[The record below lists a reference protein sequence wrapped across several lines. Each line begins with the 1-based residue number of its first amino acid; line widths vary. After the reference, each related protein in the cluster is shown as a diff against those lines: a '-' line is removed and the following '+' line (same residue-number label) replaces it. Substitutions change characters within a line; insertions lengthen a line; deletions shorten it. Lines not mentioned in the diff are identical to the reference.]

1 MFGHYVFDA
10 PVNVHDEKN
19 PEHPEDPRHN
29 GGKEP
34 TKLTNKIKLE
44 AGFYIEQSEIRVY
57 RDAMTIEITIES
69 ILYYPDKDGEKGNVI
84 SVISSDMLIN
94 PMSHELKDIKKRE
107 REKLESDAK
116 VPIEQWKIAE
126 AQRKEAERIEKARLK
141 EEERKAKEEEDDR
154 RKANEAA
161 AAAAKKAKDDA
172 DKAKAAAEKA
182 AEKAAADKAAA
193 EKLLAEALAAAEKA
207 AAEKAAADAAKAA
220 ADKAIADAAK
230 AEAAAKAAADKLAA
244 DKAAAD
250 KAAAE
255 KASDDAQSAADKAAA
270 DKAKADKAAADAKA
284 AADKAAADKAHA
296 DAQADANSN
305 GIPCCPACPEGNCE
319 PCHADSVPCPE
330 EPEEPEESADVSGDG
345 ETTTSNTPKLLG
357 GIAVAGIILYMVR
370 KKFKS

>member
-107 REKLESDAK
+107 QEKLKNDAK

-141 EEERKAKEEEDDR
+141 EEERVAKEEDDRRKKEEDDR

-255 KASDDAQSAADKAAA
+255 KASADAQSAADKAAA
-270 DKAKADKAAADAKA
+270 EIAKAEAE
-284 AADKAAADKAHA
+284 KAHA
-296 DAQADANSN
+296 DAQANANSN
-305 GIPCCPACPEGNCE
+305 GIPCCPACPVGNCDVCQ
-319 PCHADSVPCPE
+319 PGSVPC
-330 EPEEPEESADVSGDG
+330 PEEPEESADVSGDG

-357 GIAVAGIILYMVR
+357 GIVVAGIILYMVR